1 MSVNTDSNG
10 VQVESG
16 DKVEECCED
25 QEELDP
31 RIQVELERLNKSCAD
46 VNQLENDLEVFFATL
61 HFCHFNVLFLHVFCL
76 MLKEAKGLFISSKN
90 KQLER
95 LEYLQKKFGSSISKA
110 KPYYEALALTEKLQ
124 GMTKKAVHDFQNTN
138 SLYKTAK
145 ETLTVAE
152 NSLEQKG
159 EIPDA
164 WQEHLS
170 LTITKI
176 TLSKEAAD
184 RAEKHHKS
192 VSLEYQKAEQ
202 KSQSLE
208 KDLRKYITKSQ

>member
-1 MSVNTDSNG
+1 MAVSTLSHYNNRESLSVFSLKSN
-10 VQVESG
+10 VY
-16 DKVEECCED
+16 
-25 QEELDP
+25 
-31 RIQVELERLNKSCAD
+31 
-46 VNQLENDLEVFFATL
+46 
-61 HFCHFNVLFLHVFCL
+61 
-76 MLKEAKGLFISSKN
+76 LKEAKALFISSKN

-95 LEYLQKKFGSSISKA
+95 LEYLQKKYGSSISKA
-110 KPYYEALALTEKLQ
+110 KPYYEALALTERLQ
-124 GMTKKAVHDFQNTN
+124 AATKKAVHEFQNTN

-192 VSLEYQKAEQ
+192 ISLEYQRAEL
-202 KSQSLE
+202 KSQALE
-208 KDLRKYITKSQ
+208 KDLRRYITKSQ

>member
-1 MSVNTDSNG
+1 MH
-10 VQVESG
+10 E
-16 DKVEECCED
+16 
-25 QEELDP
+25 
-31 RIQVELERLNKSCAD
+31 
-46 VNQLENDLEVFFATL
+46 F
-61 HFCHFNVLFLHVFCL
+61 
-76 MLKEAKGLFISSKN
+76 
-90 KQLER
+90 
-95 LEYLQKKFGSSISKA
+95 QK
-110 KPYYEALALTEKLQ
+110 
-124 GMTKKAVHDFQNTN
+124 TN

-152 NSLEQKG
+152 NSLEQG

-192 VSLEYQKAEQ
+192 ISLEYQRAEQ
-202 KSQSLE
+202 RSQFLE
-208 KDLRKYITKSQ
+208 KDLKKAITKSQ